1 MTLPLLC
8 LLSSLTAW
16 AGSVSLNTDV
26 ALSVERAGV
35 TIARAPGPGVLN
47 LGEFPPG
54 EAQLRLHRATLNPLD
69 ATFVV
74 PGTGPLSLRLDG
86 DMLTTETE
94 AVVTSDAPPPMV
106 IVRPVEG
113 QSFSLI
119 LNGQTRTAITE
130 ETVIDHWGPGV
141 HTLEVRSGDNLTV
154 WARGDLTL
162 AAGQSVVI
170 RLEAG
175 RPLDAQGAEGV
186 WRSGGRDQ

>member
-1 MTLPLLC
+1 
-8 LLSSLTAW
+8 
-16 AGSVSLNTDV
+16 
-26 ALSVERAGV
+26 
-35 TIARAPGPGVLN
+35 
-47 LGEFPPG
+47 
-54 EAQLRLHRATLNPLD
+54 
-69 ATFVV
+69 
-74 PGTGPLSLRLDG
+74 
-86 DMLTTETE
+86 MLTTETE